1 MILKEEEPTSG
12 NIIING
18 KDTTFLKQNRVPYLR
33 RSMGIVFQ
41 DFRLL
46 PDKTVYENVA
56 FAMYIVKATPRHI
69 RRQVPMVL
77 SLVGLSGKAKM
88 YPNELSGGEQQRVAL
103 ARALVNNPSMII
115 ADEPTGNLDPDTAWD
130 IMNLLN
136 EINMR
141 GTTVVVATHAK
152 EIVDQMRKRVIHIDK
167 GVIVKDDKKGLFFI
181 IGENINAFV
190 ENVAEAQEIKVV
202 VENDAT
208 DQQIEEVGKEILDID
223 GVKNA
228 EYISKDEALDS
239 MKEWLGNDMVEGYE
253 ERNIFSASYNVTL
266 TDLELNDEVQKSILE
281 IPNVKKIESS
291 NKVIEQVIRL
301 AKGVKIVTGVILV
314 LLIAISTS
322 IIANTIK
329 LTVHARRKEISIM
342 KYVGAT
348 NSFIRWPFLVE
359 GIIIGIMAGL
369 ISVGLIGVT
378 YTYIANQMSGTAFM
392 QMIQWQLLKFSD
404 MFKLILMVYL
414 GLGIG
419 IGAVGSGISMRK
431 YLDV

>member
-1 MILKEEEPTSG
+1 MRFNVIS
-12 NIIING
+12 
-18 KDTTFLKQNRVPYLR
+18 YLI
-33 RSMGIVFQ
+33 G
-41 DFRLL
+41 
-46 PDKTVYENVA
+46 E
-56 FAMYIVKATPRHI
+56 
-69 RRQVPMVL
+69 
-77 SLVGLSGKAKM
+77 GLSNTFKNKKSTISS
-88 YPNELSGGEQQRVAL
+88 L
-103 ARALVNNPSMII
+103 
-115 ADEPTGNLDPDTAWD
+115 T
-130 IMNLLN
+130 IMC
-136 EINMR
+136 
-141 GTTVVVATHAK
+141 ATML
-152 EIVDQMRKRVIHIDK
+152 IF
-167 GVIVKDDKKGLFFI
+167 GLFFI

-190 ENVAEAQEIKVV
+190 GNVAEAQEIKVIV
-202 VENDAT
+202 VNDAT
-208 DQQIEEVGKEILDID
+208 DAQIEEVGNEILGID

-228 EYISKDEALDS
+228 EYVSKEEALES
-239 MKEWLGNDMVEGYE
+239 MKEWLGEDIIDGYD

-291 NKVIEQVIRL
+291 NKVIEQVLRL

-314 LLIAISTS
+314 LLIIISTS

-369 ISVGLIGVT
+369 ISVGLIGLV
-378 YTYIANQMSGTAFM
+378 YTYIADKMAGTVFM

-404 MFKLILMVYL
+404 MFELILVVYL

-419 IGAVGSGISMRK
+419 IGTIGSCISMRK
-431 YLDV
+431 YLEV